1 MKTIGPAQFA
11 LQARLWLTSLGWPK
25 ALAVLLASVGA
36 VAWLWGI
43 PQLEQQTAARKIA
56 LLAAQKTLAGAPPV
70 ATAPALP
77 VAEQRLRQFYDVLG
91 ETRYAEQQIKTL
103 FALAAKNGLTLS
115 QAEYK
120 FAANKNGLFHTYTIA
135 LPVKGPYGAIR
146 PFCEQVLLAIP
157 FASLDEIDFK
167 REAVSNP
174 NLDAK
179 LRFTLHLDN
188 VGGIGGAADSDRQPG
203 SEP

>member
-1 MKTIGPAQFA
+1 MKNIGLAQFA
-11 LQARLWLTSLGWPK
+11 LQARLRLTRLGWSNV
-25 ALAVLLASVGA
+25 LAGLLASVGA

-43 PQLEQQTAARKIA
+43 PRLEQQTAARQTA
-56 LLAAQKTLAGAPPV
+56 LLAAQKTLASAPPV
-70 ATAPALP
+70 PTAPVMP
-77 VAEQRLRQFYDVLG
+77 VAEQRLQQFYDVLG
-91 ETRYAEQQIKTL
+91 ESRFAEQQVKTL
-103 FALAAKNGLTLS
+103 FALAAKNDLALN

-120 FAANKNGLFHTYTIA
+120 FAANKNGLFHTYAIS
-135 LPVKGPYGAIR
+135 LPVKGQYAAIR

-167 REAVSNP
+167 RDAVGNP

-188 VGGIGGAADSDRQPG
+188 VGGMGGAADAEHQQG
-203 SEP
+203 NEP